1 MSLSGE
7 SEKRGTASK
16 RKYSDREEGA
26 TPSKK
31 SLPQNTSSKSVQKP
45 RAESP
50 TPSLLSMKSN
60 QSMGNPPTFSQEPL
74 PDDNKEVESLDS
86 EDALKITHNLLD
98 RRSQT
103 LLTVQQD
110 IKAKL
115 KHKYQHISEGIGH
128 HGNQSLFKDIYTE
141 LYITE
146 GGSGGLNNEHEV
158 RQIEMASKK
167 QTTQET
173 PIKCNDIFKPL
184 PGQDKPIRTVL
195 TKGIAGIGKTVS
207 VQKVILDWAEGK
219 ANQDVHL
226 LFPLPFRDLNQKKDQ
241 YSLMQLLSHYF
252 SELKEIDSIEDGE
265 TKTVFIFDGLDE
277 CRLPLDFKNKEKC
290 CDVTNPTSVDV
301 LLTNLIKGNLLPS
314 AHLWITTRPAA
325 ANQIPP
331 DCINRVTEVRGFN
344 DPQKE
349 EYFRKKIPD
358 QNLANDIIKHMK
370 TSRSLHIMCHMPV
383 FCWISATVL
392 EMILKEAWKDEV
404 PKTLTQMYSHFIL
417 IQIIVK
423 NRKYNKGTE
432 TNPKELSQSDK
443 EMILKLAKLAF
454 QQLQKGNL
462 IFYEED
468 LRECGLEVTEAS
480 EYSALCTE
488 FFKEESGLDQE
499 KVYSF
504 VHLSIQEFLAAVH
517 ALESCLDKKENVFS
531 PKAVTSYDD
540 EVKESIIKAVTSDDE
555 EESIRKAVTSDDEE
569 ESIRKAVTS
578 DDEEESIRKA
588 VTSDDEEE
596 SIRKAVTS
604 DDEEESIRK
613 AVTSDDEEE
622 SIRKAV
628 TSDDEEESIR
638 KAVTSDDEEESIR
651 KAVTSDDEEE
661 SIRKAV
667 TSDDEEE
674 SIRKAVTSDDE
685 EESIRKAV
693 TSDDEEESIRKAVTS
708 DDEEESIRKAV
719 TSDDEEESIRKAV
732 TSDDEEE
739 SIRKAVT
746 SDDEEESIRKAVTS
760 DDEEESIRKAVTSDD
775 EEESIRKAVTSDDEE
790 ESIRK
795 AVTSDDEE
803 ESIRKA
809 VTSDDEEESIRKAV
823 TSDDEDYD
831 YYHVENKK
839 ENVFSPTSD
848 EDKWGNVFSPTSD
861 KDKWGNVFSPTSD
874 KDKWGNVFSPT
885 SDKDKWGNVFSPT
898 SDKDKW
904 GNVFSPTSDD
914 EEKESIQLS
923 DLHKSAVDQALKS
936 KNGHLDLFLRFLL
949 GLSLESNQN
958 LLRGLLTQ
966 TGSTTQT
973 NEETVESTVEYLSDK
988 LEEESS
994 PERIINLFH
1003 CLNELGSNSLVEDM
1017 QTSLRSGTLSE
1028 TILKPDQCSAL
1039 AYLLLMSEEVLEE
1052 FDLKTYNTS
1061 EEGYQRLLPVVKTC
1075 KRALLD
1081 GCELTY
1087 KSCETLASALQTPNS
1102 PLRELDLSYNDLGD
1116 RGVELLCVGLTSPL
1130 CNIQTLVLGQ
1140 CGLTE
1145 GCCSDLASVLSSPN
1159 SQLKQLELR
1168 NNDLQ
1173 DSGVTLLSAGLEDP
1187 DCKLHTLGLLD
1198 WRIQTLLSAGLED
1211 PDCKLHTLGL
1221 SGCLVTEEGCA
1232 ALSSA
1237 LRSNPSHLKELDLSY
1252 NHPGDSAGGLLSAA
1266 LVDPTYKLMKLNVD
1280 HGGECWLKSGLR
1292 KYACHLTLDP
1302 NTANPNLVLSEGN
1315 RKVTWV
1321 KEEQHYEDHPDR
1333 FDYHPQVLC
1342 REGLSGCRYYW
1353 EVERDCGMAYI
1364 GVVYEGLKRKGDEDD
1379 SRIGSN
1385 RESWCLVCSY
1395 SGSTFF
1401 HAGVSRRS
1409 IPRPDSNRVGVY
1421 LDWPAGTLTFYS
1433 VSSSGTLTH
1442 LYTEHTTFTE
1452 PLYPGFKVYSS
1463 SVTLCQIDDQHIQ
1476 RDHDGECCVKPGP
1489 EDTRDHGGESWIKP
1503 GPENTRDHGG
1513 ESWIKPGPENTRDH
1527 GGESCIKPGPENTRD
1542 HGGECWIKPGPENT
1556 RDHGGECWIKSG
1568 PEKMIP
1574 QSCKTC
1580 DHVEDSTHWLQ
1591 IEPLT
1596 STVQGVTMF
1605 RHRTPKGSYECTVS
1619 GLRWL
1624 CERDVILKY
1633 HFRNWDPY
1641 SQLLKDMQYTQG
1653 GPLLDITM
1661 ELGELEEVHLPHCV
1675 CLGTNPSLRNEM
1687 KILHVEEHGVS
1698 LEEVHEVTRFH
1709 AKVLHPKF
1717 SAISVILSY
1726 IFSWN
1731 VDVHCDVV
1739 LYMAVKR
1746 STVISRLYLLL
1757 RNSSQKEAVQ
1767 EREKNQVS
1775 QGYSE
1780 FLLPSPNGSL
1790 KLNSWFALKNPHS
1803 TSIYPEKI
1811 QLLPA
1816 DTTPSCC
1823 QMIMGNTGVDI
1834 EMELIGDDERT
1845 VWKSVVSKDVYSK
1858 DYHPTGA
1865 VLGAGGPAESSLTGS
1880 PEHQLRSVRTKFV
1893 KQVSKAVL
1901 NGLLDGLLQHTVINQ
1916 EEMESVK
1923 VIAERAEK
1931 ARDIIDMVLRKGTE
1945 SCSRMINLLGEL
1957 DHCLCSQLQINSVGV
1972 PT

>member
-7 SEKRGTASK
+7 RKEGTTASK
-16 RKYSDREEGA
+16 MTQD
-26 TPSKK
+26 
-31 SLPQNTSSKSVQKP
+31 TSSKSVQKP

-50 TPSLLSMKSN
+50 TTSLLSMKSD
-60 QSMGNPPTFSQEPL
+60 QPPAFSQEPL

-103 LLTVQQD
+103 LLTVQQE

-128 HGNQSLFKDIYTE
+128 HGNQSLFKDIYTD

-167 QTTQET
+167 RTTQET

-195 TKGIAGIGKTVS
+195 TKGIAGVGKTVS

-219 ANQDVHL
+219 ANQDVHFM
-226 LFPLPFRDLNQKKDQ
+226 FPLPFRDLNLKKEQ
-241 YSLMQLLSHYF
+241 YSLMQLLSYYF
-252 SELKEIDSIEDGE
+252 SEMKEIDSIEDGE

-277 CRLPLDFKNKEKC
+277 CRLPLDFKNNEKC
-290 CDVTNPTSVDV
+290 SEVTKPTSVDV

-314 AHLWITTRPAA
+314 ALLWITSRPAA

-331 DCINRVTEVRGFN
+331 ECVDQVTEVRGFN
-344 DPQKE
+344 DPQKK
-349 EYFRKKIPD
+349 EYFRKKIKD
-358 QNLANDIIKHMK
+358 QNLANEIIKHMK

-392 EMILKEAWKDEV
+392 EMMLKEAEKDEV

-417 IQIIVK
+417 IQIIAK
-423 NRKYNKGTE
+423 NKKYNKATE
-432 TNPKELSQSDK
+432 TNAKELSQSDK

-468 LRECGLEVTEAS
+468 LRECGLDVTEAS

-488 FFKEESGLDQE
+488 IFKEESGLYQD

-531 PKAVTSYDD
+531 P
-540 EVKESIIKAVTSDDE
+540 
-555 EESIRKAVTSDDEE
+555 
-569 ESIRKAVTS
+569 
-578 DDEEESIRKA
+578 
-588 VTSDDEEE
+588 
-596 SIRKAVTS
+596 
-604 DDEEESIRK
+604 
-613 AVTSDDEEE
+613 
-622 SIRKAV
+622 
-628 TSDDEEESIR
+628 
-638 KAVTSDDEEESIR
+638 
-651 KAVTSDDEEE
+651 
-661 SIRKAV
+661 
-667 TSDDEEE
+667 
-674 SIRKAVTSDDE
+674 
-685 EESIRKAV
+685 
-693 TSDDEEESIRKAVTS
+693 
-708 DDEEESIRKAV
+708 
-719 TSDDEEESIRKAV
+719 
-732 TSDDEEE
+732 
-739 SIRKAVT
+739 
-746 SDDEEESIRKAVTS
+746 
-760 DDEEESIRKAVTSDD
+760 
-775 EEESIRKAVTSDDEE
+775 
-790 ESIRK
+790 
-795 AVTSDDEE
+795 
-803 ESIRKA
+803 
-809 VTSDDEEESIRKAV
+809 
-823 TSDDEDYD
+823 
-831 YYHVENKK
+831 
-839 ENVFSPTSD
+839 
-848 EDKWGNVFSPTSD
+848 
-861 KDKWGNVFSPTSD
+861 
-874 KDKWGNVFSPT
+874 
-885 SDKDKWGNVFSPT
+885 
-898 SDKDKW
+898 
-904 GNVFSPTSDD
+904 TSDD

-923 DLHKSAVDQALKS
+923 DLHRRAVDQALKS
-936 KNGHLDLFLRFLL
+936 ENGHLDLFLRFLL

-966 TGSTTQT
+966 TGRTTQT
-973 NEETVESTVEYLSDK
+973 NAVERTARYLSNK
-988 LEEESS
+988 IKKESS

-1003 CLNELGSNSLVEDM
+1003 CLNELGANSLVEDM

-1028 TILKPDQCSAL
+1028 TILEPDQCSAL

-1061 EEGYQRLLPVVKTC
+1061 KEGYQRLLPVVRTC

-1087 KSCETLASALQTPNS
+1087 KSCETLASVLQTPNSPLRELDLSYNDLGDRGVKLLCDGLTSPLCNIQTLVLAGCKLTYESCETLASALQTPNS
-1102 PLRELDLSYNDLGD
+1102 PLRELDLSYNDLGDRGVELLCVGQTSPLRNIERLVLDHCDLTYESCEILTSALQTPNSPLRELDLSHNNDLGD

-1168 NNDLQ
+1168 DNDLQDSGVTLLSAGLEAPDCKLHTLGLGQCGLTEGCCSDLASVLSSPNSQLKQLELKSNDLQ

-1187 DCKLHTLGLLD
+1187 DCKLHTLGLGQCGLTEGCCSD
-1198 WRIQTLLSAGLED
+1198 LNSVLSSPNSQLKHLELRDNDLQDSGVTLLSAGLED

-1280 HGGECWLKSGLR
+1280 HGGECRLKSGLR

-1302 NTANPNLVLSEGN
+1302 NTANPYLILSEGN
-1315 RKVTWV
+1315 RKVTRV
-1321 KEEQHYEDHPDR
+1321 VGKQHYEDHPDR
-1333 FDYHPQVLC
+1333 FDCLYQVLC
-1342 REGLSGCRYYW
+1342 REGLSGGRYYW
-1353 EVERDCGMAYI
+1353 EVERDGDRAGI
-1364 GVVYEGLKRKGDEDD
+1364 GVVYKGMERKGEEED
-1379 SRIGSN
+1379 SWIGAN
-1385 RESWCLVCSY
+1385 RKSWCLYCY
-1395 SGSTFF
+1395 HGYLFI
-1401 HAGVSRRS
+1401 HAGVSRS
-1409 IPRPDSNRVGVY
+1409 ISGPVSNRVGVY
-1421 LDWPAGTLTFYS
+1421 LDWSAGTLSFYS

-1442 LYTEHTTFTE
+1442 LHTEHTTFTE
-1452 PLYPGFKVYSS
+1452 PLYPGFLVSTS
-1463 SVTLCQIDDQHIQ
+1463 SVTLCKKDDQHIQ
-1476 RDHDGECCVKPGP
+1476 RDHGGEICIKSGP
-1489 EDTRDHGGESWIKP
+1489 EDTRDHGGESCIKS
-1503 GPENTRDHGG
+1503 GPED
-1513 ESWIKPGPENTRDH
+1513 TRDH
-1527 GGESCIKPGPENTRD
+1527 GGESCIK
-1542 HGGECWIKPGPENT
+1542 
-1556 RDHGGECWIKSG
+1556 SG
-1568 PEKMIP
+1568 PEERIP

-1605 RHRTPKGSYECTVS
+1605 RHKTPKGSYECTVS

-1633 HFRNWDPY
+1633 HFRNWEPY
-1641 SQLLKDMQYTQG
+1641 SQLLKDMQYTQS

-1661 ELGELEEVHLPHCV
+1661 ELGELEEVHLPHFV

-1709 AKVLHPKF
+1709 VKILHPKF
-1717 SAISVILSY
+1717 SPISVILRLL
-1726 IFSWN
+1726 SWN

-1775 QGYSE
+1775 KGFSE
-1780 FLLPSPNGSL
+1780 FVLSSPNGSL
-1790 KLNSWFALKNPHS
+1790 KLNSWFAFKNPRS
-1803 TSIYPEKI
+1803 TSINPE
-1811 QLLPA
+1811 
-1816 DTTPSCC
+1816 
-1823 QMIMGNTGVDI
+1823 V
-1834 EMELIGDDERT
+1834 
-1845 VWKSVVSKDVYSK
+1845 
-1858 DYHPTGA
+1858 
-1865 VLGAGGPAESSLTGS
+1865 
-1880 PEHQLRSVRTKFV
+1880 
-1893 KQVSKAVL
+1893 
-1901 NGLLDGLLQHTVINQ
+1901 
-1916 EEMESVK
+1916 
-1923 VIAERAEK
+1923 
-1931 ARDIIDMVLRKGTE
+1931 
-1945 SCSRMINLLGEL
+1945 
-1957 DHCLCSQLQINSVGV
+1957 
-1972 PT
+1972 

>member
-7 SEKRGTASK
+7 REEETTASK
-16 RKYSDREEGA
+16 MSLSGERETTA
-26 TPSKK
+26 TKMT
-31 SLPQNTSSKSVQKP
+31 QDTSSKSVQKP

-50 TPSLLSMKSN
+50 TTILLSMKSDR
-60 QSMGNPPTFSQEPL
+60 PPAFSQEPL
-74 PDDNKEVESLDS
+74 LDDNKEVESLDS
-86 EDALKITHNLLD
+86 EDVLKITHNLLD

-219 ANQDVHL
+219 ANQDVHFM
-226 LFPLPFRDLNQKKDQ
+226 FPLPFRDLNLKKDQ

-252 SELKEIDSIEDGE
+252 PEMKEIDSIEDVE
-265 TKTVFIFDGLDE
+265 TKTDFILDGLDE
-277 CRLPLDFKNKEKC
+277 CRLPLDFKNNEKC
-290 CDVTNPTSVDV
+290 SDVTKTTSVDV
-301 LLTNLIKGNLLPS
+301 LLTNLIEGNLLPS
-314 AHLWITTRPAA
+314 ALLWITTRPAA

-331 DCINRVTEVRGFN
+331 ECVDQVTEVRGFN

-349 EYFRKKIPD
+349 EYFRKKITD
-358 QNLANDIIKHMK
+358 QKLANEIIKHIM
-370 TSRSLHIMCHMPV
+370 TSRSLQIMCHIPV

-392 EMILKEAWKDEV
+392 ETMLKVAEKNEV
-404 PKTLTQMYSHFIL
+404 PKTLTQMCSHFTL

-423 NRKYNKGTE
+423 NRKYNKATE

-443 EMILKLAKLAF
+443 ELILKLAKLAF

-468 LRECGLEVTEAS
+468 LRECGLDVTEAS

-488 FFKEESGLDQE
+488 IFKEESGLYQE
-499 KVYSF
+499 KIYSF

-531 PKAVTSYDD
+531 P
-540 EVKESIIKAVTSDDE
+540 
-555 EESIRKAVTSDDEE
+555 
-569 ESIRKAVTS
+569 
-578 DDEEESIRKA
+578 
-588 VTSDDEEE
+588 
-596 SIRKAVTS
+596 
-604 DDEEESIRK
+604 
-613 AVTSDDEEE
+613 
-622 SIRKAV
+622 
-628 TSDDEEESIR
+628 
-638 KAVTSDDEEESIR
+638 
-651 KAVTSDDEEE
+651 
-661 SIRKAV
+661 
-667 TSDDEEE
+667 
-674 SIRKAVTSDDE
+674 
-685 EESIRKAV
+685 
-693 TSDDEEESIRKAVTS
+693 
-708 DDEEESIRKAV
+708 
-719 TSDDEEESIRKAV
+719 
-732 TSDDEEE
+732 
-739 SIRKAVT
+739 
-746 SDDEEESIRKAVTS
+746 
-760 DDEEESIRKAVTSDD
+760 
-775 EEESIRKAVTSDDEE
+775 
-790 ESIRK
+790 
-795 AVTSDDEE
+795 
-803 ESIRKA
+803 
-809 VTSDDEEESIRKAV
+809 
-823 TSDDEDYD
+823 
-831 YYHVENKK
+831 
-839 ENVFSPTSD
+839 
-848 EDKWGNVFSPTSD
+848 
-861 KDKWGNVFSPTSD
+861 
-874 KDKWGNVFSPT
+874 
-885 SDKDKWGNVFSPT
+885 
-898 SDKDKW
+898 
-904 GNVFSPTSDD
+904 TSDD
-914 EEKESIQLS
+914 EEKESIKLS
-923 DLHKSAVDQALKS
+923 DLHRRAVDQALKS
-936 KNGHLDLFLRFLL
+936 ENGHLDMFLRFLL

-966 TGSTTQT
+966 TGSTTQSHKK
-973 NEETVESTVEYLSDK
+973 TVKRTVRYLSDK
-988 LEEESS
+988 IKEESS

-1003 CLNELGSNSLVEDM
+1003 CLNELGANSLVEDM

-1028 TILKPDQCSAL
+1028 TELKPDQCSAL

-1061 EEGYQRLLPVVKTC
+1061 EKGYQRLLPVVRTC
-1075 KRALLD
+1075 KRALLA
-1081 GCELTY
+1081 GCKLTY
-1087 KSCETLASALQTPNS
+1087 ESCETLTLALQTPNS

-1168 NNDLQ
+1168 DNDLQ
-1173 DSGVTLLSAGLEDP
+1173 DSGV
-1187 DCKLHTLGLLD
+1187 
-1198 WRIQTLLSAGLED
+1198 TLLSAGLED

-1232 ALSSA
+1232 VLSSA

-1266 LVDPTYKLMKLNVD
+1266 LVDPTYKLTKLNVD
-1280 HGGECWLKSGLR
+1280 HGGECRLKSGLR

-1302 NTANPNLVLSEGN
+1302 NTANPNLILSEGN
-1315 RKVTWV
+1315 RKVTCV
-1321 KEEQHYEDHPDR
+1321 VEKQHYEDHPDR
-1333 FDYHPQVLC
+1333 FDYLYQVLC
-1342 REGLSGCRYYW
+1342 REGLSGGRYYW
-1353 EVERDCGMAYI
+1353 EVERDGSMADI
-1364 GVVYEGLKRKGDEDD
+1364 GVVYKGMKRKGWEDA
-1379 SRIGSN
+1379 SWIGGN
-1385 RESWCLVCSY
+1385 RESRCLLCSH
-1395 SGSTFF
+1395 SGYRFY
-1401 HAGVSRRS
+1401 HDGVNRI
-1409 IPRPDSNRVGVY
+1409 IPGPVSNRVGVY

-1433 VSSSGTLTH
+1433 VPSSGTLTH

-1452 PLYPGFKVYSS
+1452 PLYPGFGISFFAVT

-1476 RDHDGECCVKPGP
+1476 
-1489 EDTRDHGGESWIKP
+1489 
-1503 GPENTRDHGG
+1503 RDHGG

-1527 GGESCIKPGPENTRD
+1527 GGESCIK
-1542 HGGECWIKPGPENT
+1542 
-1556 RDHGGECWIKSG
+1556 SG
-1568 PEKMIP
+1568 LEKRIP

-1591 IEPLT
+1591 VEPLT

-1619 GLRWL
+1619 GVRWL

-1633 HFRNWDPY
+1633 HFRNWEPY

-1661 ELGELEEVHLPHCV
+1661 ELGELEEVHLPHFV

-1709 AKVLHPKF
+1709 VKILHPKF

-1731 VDVHCDVV
+1731 VDVHCELM
-1739 LYMAVKR
+1739 LYLTVKR
-1746 STVISRLYLLL
+1746 ETLISRLYLFPW
-1757 RNSSQKEAVQ
+1757 NPGQIQAVEQQEKPQGSSRILTSRPE
-1767 EREKNQVS
+1767 
-1775 QGYSE
+1775 
-1780 FLLPSPNGSL
+1780 PSFKL
-1790 KLNSWFALKNPHS
+1790 KSSFRLSIPCS
-1803 TSIYPEKI
+1803 TSINPQKI
-1811 QLLPA
+1811 HLIQR
-1816 DTTPSCC
+1816 DTTPSFFRAVVK
-1823 QMIMGNTGVDI
+1823 MTGIDI
-1834 EMELIGDDERT
+1834 EMELFSDDERT
-1845 VWKSVVSKDVYSK
+1845 VWKEKVSQDEYISDTRSTSK
-1858 DYHPTGA
+1858 
-1865 VLGAGGPAESSLTGS
+1865 
-1880 PEHQLRSVRTKFV
+1880 
-1893 KQVSKAVL
+1893 
-1901 NGLLDGLLQHTVINQ
+1901 
-1916 EEMESVK
+1916 
-1923 VIAERAEK
+1923 
-1931 ARDIIDMVLRKGTE
+1931 
-1945 SCSRMINLLGEL
+1945 
-1957 DHCLCSQLQINSVGV
+1957 
-1972 PT
+1972 

>member
-7 SEKRGTASK
+7 REEETTASK
-16 RKYSDREEGA
+16 TSLSGEREEETTA
-26 TPSKK
+26 SKMT
-31 SLPQNTSSKSVQKP
+31 QDTSSKNVQKP

-50 TPSLLSMKSN
+50 TTSLLSMKSD
-60 QSMGNPPTFSQEPL
+60 QPPVFSQEPL

-86 EDALKITHNLLD
+86 EDALNITDSLLD
-98 RRSQT
+98 RRSET

-219 ANQDVHL
+219 ANQDVHFM
-226 LFPLPFRDLNQKKDQ
+226 FPLPFRDLNLKRDQ

-277 CRLPLDFKNKEKC
+277 CRLPLDFKNNEKC
-290 CDVTNPTSVDV
+290 CDVTKPTSVDM
-301 LLTNLIKGNLLPS
+301 LLTNLIEGNLLPS
-314 AHLWITTRPAA
+314 ALLWITSRPAA

-331 DCINRVTEVRGFN
+331 ECVDQVTEVRGFN

-349 EYFRKKIPD
+349 EYFRKKITD
-358 QNLANDIIKHMK
+358 QNLANEIITHMK

-392 EMILKEAWKDEV
+392 EMILKEAEKDEV

-423 NRKYNKGTE
+423 NRKYNKATE

-462 IFYEED
+462 IYYEED
-468 LRECGLEVTEAS
+468 LRECGLDVTEAS

-488 FFKEESGLDQE
+488 IFKEESGLDQE

-531 PKAVTSYDD
+531 PKAVTGVDD
-540 EVKESIIKAVTSDDE
+540 DDE
-555 EESIRKAVTSDDEE
+555 EEYEENDEEKEGDEEEEEEDEEKNYEEEEKDDDDDDDEE
-569 ESIRKAVTS
+569 E
-578 DDEEESIRKA
+578 DEE
-588 VTSDDEEE
+588 DD
-596 SIRKAVTS
+596 
-604 DDEEESIRK
+604 D
-613 AVTSDDEEE
+613 
-622 SIRKAV
+622 
-628 TSDDEEESIR
+628 
-638 KAVTSDDEEESIR
+638 
-651 KAVTSDDEEE
+651 
-661 SIRKAV
+661 
-667 TSDDEEE
+667 
-674 SIRKAVTSDDE
+674 
-685 EESIRKAV
+685 
-693 TSDDEEESIRKAVTS
+693 
-708 DDEEESIRKAV
+708 
-719 TSDDEEESIRKAV
+719 
-732 TSDDEEE
+732 
-739 SIRKAVT
+739 
-746 SDDEEESIRKAVTS
+746 
-760 DDEEESIRKAVTSDD
+760 
-775 EEESIRKAVTSDDEE
+775 
-790 ESIRK
+790 
-795 AVTSDDEE
+795 
-803 ESIRKA
+803 
-809 VTSDDEEESIRKAV
+809 
-823 TSDDEDYD
+823 
-831 YYHVENKK
+831 
-839 ENVFSPTSD
+839 NV
-848 EDKWGNVFSPTSD
+848 
-861 KDKWGNVFSPTSD
+861 
-874 KDKWGNVFSPT
+874 
-885 SDKDKWGNVFSPT
+885 
-898 SDKDKW
+898 
-904 GNVFSPTSDD
+904 
-914 EEKESIQLS
+914 EEKESFKLS
-923 DLHKSAVDQALKS
+923 DLHRSAVDQALKS
-936 KNGHLDLFLRFLL
+936 ENGNLDLFLRFLL

-973 NEETVESTVEYLSDK
+973 NEETVEYLSDK
-988 LEEESS
+988 IDEESS

-1028 TILKPDQCSAL
+1028 TRLEPDQCSAL

-1061 EEGYQRLLPVVKTC
+1061 KEGYQRLLPVVKTC

-1081 GCELTY
+1081 HCELTY
-1087 KSCETLASALQTPNS
+1087 KSCETLVSALQTPNS
-1102 PLRELDLSYNDLGD
+1102 PLRELDLSYNDLED

-1168 NNDLQ
+1168 DNDLQ

-1187 DCKLHTLGLLD
+1187 DY
-1198 WRIQTLLSAGLED
+1198 
-1211 PDCKLHTLGL
+1211 KLHTLGL

-1266 LVDPTYKLMKLNVD
+1266 LVDPTYKRMKLNVD
-1280 HGGECWLKSGLR
+1280 HGGECRLKSGLR
-1292 KYACHLTLDP
+1292 KYACHLNLDP
-1302 NTANPNLVLSEGN
+1302 NTAHPQLVLSEGN
-1315 RKVTWV
+1315 RQVTRV
-1321 KEEQHYEDHPDR
+1321 VEKQHYEDHPDR
-1333 FDYHPQVLC
+1333 FDFHPQVLC
-1342 REGLSGCRYYW
+1342 REVLSGGRYYW

-1364 GVVYEGLKRKGDEDD
+1364 GVVYEGLKRKGGKVD
-1379 SRIGSN
+1379 SRIGAN
-1385 RESWCLVCSY
+1385 RKSWCLYCSDRGY
-1395 SGSTFF
+1395 YFD

-1409 IPRPDSNRVGVY
+1409 ISRPDSNRVGVY
-1421 LDWPAGTLTFYS
+1421 LDWPAGTLSFYS

-1476 RDHDGECCVKPGP
+1476 RDHDGE
-1489 EDTRDHGGESWIKP
+1489 SW
-1503 GPENTRDHGG
+1503 
-1513 ESWIKPGPENTRDH
+1513 
-1527 GGESCIKPGPENTRD
+1527 IKPGPENTRD
-1542 HGGECWIKPGPENT
+1542 HGGECWIKPGPEDTRDHGGESWIKPGPEDT
-1556 RDHGGECWIKSG
+1556 RDHGGECWIKPG
-1568 PEKMIP
+1568 PEKLIP

-1596 STVQGVTMF
+1596 STVQGVTTF

-1661 ELGELEEVHLPHCV
+1661 ELGELEEVHLPHFV

-1709 AKVLHPKF
+1709 AKILHPKF
-1717 SAISVILSY
+1717 SPISLILRLL
-1726 IFSWN
+1726 SWN

-1739 LYMAVKR
+1739 LYMAVIKA
-1746 STVISRLYLLL
+1746 TVISRLYLLL
-1757 RNSSQKEAVQ
+1757 SDSSQKKAVRD
-1767 EREKNQVS
+1767 REKDQIS
-1775 QGYSE
+1775 EGYKE
-1780 FLLPSPNGSL
+1780 FLLSSPNGSL
-1790 KLNSWFALKNPHS
+1790 KLNSWFAFKNPHS

-1816 DTTPSCC
+1816 DTRPSCC
-1823 QMIMGNTGVDI
+1823 QMVMGNTGVDI

-1858 DYHPTGA
+1858 DSHPTRA

-1880 PEHQLRSVRTKFV
+1880 PEHQLSSVRTKFV
-1893 KQVSKAVL
+1893 NQVSKAVL

>member
-7 SEKRGTASK
+7 REEGTTASK
-16 RKYSDREEGA
+16 MSLSGEREEGN
-26 TPSKK
+26 TGSKM
-31 SLPQNTSSKSVQKP
+31 SLSGERKEGTTASKMSLSGEREEGTTASKMSLSGEREGGTTASKMTQDTSSKSVQKP

-50 TPSLLSMKSN
+50 TTSLLSMKSD
-60 QSMGNPPTFSQEPL
+60 QPPAFSQEPL

-86 EDALKITHNLLD
+86 EDVLKITHNLQD
-98 RRSQT
+98 RRSQS

-110 IKAKL
+110 VKAKL

-173 PIKCNDIFKPL
+173 PNKSNDIFKPL

-207 VQKVILDWAEGK
+207 VQKFILDWAEGK
-219 ANQDVHL
+219 ANQDVHFM
-226 LFPLPFRDLNQKKDQ
+226 FPLPFRDLNLKKDQ

-277 CRLPLDFKNKEKC
+277 CRLPLDFKNNEKC
-290 CDVTNPTSVDV
+290 CDVTEPTSVDV

-314 AHLWITTRPAA
+314 ALLWITSRPAA

-331 DCINRVTEVRGFN
+331 ECVDQITEVRGFN

-349 EYFRKKIPD
+349 EYFRKKITD
-358 QNLANDIIKHMK
+358 QNLANEIIKHMK

-392 EMILKEAWKDEV
+392 EMILKEVEKDEV
-404 PKTLTQMYSHFIL
+404 PKTLTQMYSHFM

-423 NRKYNKGTE
+423 NRKYNKATE

-468 LRECGLEVTEAS
+468 LRECGLDVTEAS

-488 FFKEESGLDQE
+488 IFKEESGLYQD

-517 ALESCLDKKENVFS
+517 ALESCLGKKENVFS
-531 PKAVTSYDD
+531 PKAVTKRQGYYENSRFKFWSCKLKPDKLTSIDD
-540 EVKESIIKAVTSDDE
+540 NNSDD
-555 EESIRKAVTSDDEE
+555 DD
-569 ESIRKAVTS
+569 
-578 DDEEESIRKA
+578 
-588 VTSDDEEE
+588 
-596 SIRKAVTS
+596 
-604 DDEEESIRK
+604 
-613 AVTSDDEEE
+613 
-622 SIRKAV
+622 
-628 TSDDEEESIR
+628 
-638 KAVTSDDEEESIR
+638 
-651 KAVTSDDEEE
+651 
-661 SIRKAV
+661 
-667 TSDDEEE
+667 
-674 SIRKAVTSDDE
+674 
-685 EESIRKAV
+685 
-693 TSDDEEESIRKAVTS
+693 
-708 DDEEESIRKAV
+708 
-719 TSDDEEESIRKAV
+719 
-732 TSDDEEE
+732 
-739 SIRKAVT
+739 
-746 SDDEEESIRKAVTS
+746 
-760 DDEEESIRKAVTSDD
+760 
-775 EEESIRKAVTSDDEE
+775 
-790 ESIRK
+790 
-795 AVTSDDEE
+795 
-803 ESIRKA
+803 
-809 VTSDDEEESIRKAV
+809 
-823 TSDDEDYD
+823 
-831 YYHVENKK
+831 
-839 ENVFSPTSD
+839 SD
-848 EDKWGNVFSPTSD
+848 EDK
-861 KDKWGNVFSPTSD
+861 KDDN
-874 KDKWGNVFSPT
+874 
-885 SDKDKWGNVFSPT
+885 
-898 SDKDKW
+898 
-904 GNVFSPTSDD
+904 D
-914 EEKESIQLS
+914 EEESIQLS
-923 DLHKSAVDQALKS
+923 DLHRRAVDQALKS
-936 KNGHLDLFLRFLL
+936 EIGHLDLFLCFLL

-966 TGSTTQT
+966 TGCTTQT
-973 NEETVESTVEYLSDK
+973 NEETVERTVRYLTDNINQ
-988 LEEESS
+988 ESS

-1003 CLNELGSNSLVEDM
+1003 CLNELDANSLVEDM

-1028 TILKPDQCSAL
+1028 TELKPDQCSAL

-1075 KRALLD
+1075 KRALLA
-1081 GCELTY
+1081 GCKLTY

-1145 GCCSDLASVLSSPN
+1145 GTCSDLASVLSSPS

-1168 NNDLQ
+1168 DNDLQ
-1173 DSGVTLLSAGLEDP
+1173 DSGVTLLSAGL
-1187 DCKLHTLGLLD
+1187 K
-1198 WRIQTLLSAGLED
+1198 D

-1237 LRSNPSHLKELDLSY
+1237 LRSNPSLLKELDLSY

-1280 HGGECWLKSGLR
+1280 HGGECRLKSGLR

-1302 NTANPNLVLSEGN
+1302 NTANPNLRLSEGN
-1315 RKVTWV
+1315 RKVTRV
-1321 KEEQHYEDHPDR
+1321 LKEQHYEDHPDR
-1333 FDYHPQVLC
+1333 FDCHCQVVC
-1342 REGLSGCRYYW
+1342 SEVISGGRYYW
-1353 EVERDCGMAYI
+1353 EVERDGDMADI
-1364 GVVYEGLKRKGDEDD
+1364 GVVYKGMKRKGREDD
-1379 SRIGSN
+1379 SWIGLN
-1385 RESWCLVCSY
+1385 RKSWCLYCYDSAY
-1395 SGSTFF
+1395 EFI
-1401 HAGVSRRS
+1401 HAGVSRS
-1409 IPRPDSNRVGVY
+1409 ISGRYSNRVGVY
-1421 LDWPAGTLTFYS
+1421 LDWPAGTLSFYS

-1442 LYTEHTTFTE
+1442 LHTEHTTFTE
-1452 PLYPGFKVYSS
+1452 PLYPGFGVYSSS

-1476 RDHDGECCVKPGP
+1476 SLSFCFTN
-1489 EDTRDHGGESWIKP
+1489 TRDHGGESWTKP

-1513 ESWIKPGPENTRDH
+1513 ESWTKPGPENTRDH
-1527 GGESCIKPGPENTRD
+1527 CGESWTKPGPENTRD
-1542 HGGECWIKPGPENT
+1542 HVGEIWIKPGPEDTKDHGGECWTKPGPEDTRDHGGECCIKPGPEDTRDHGGECCIKPGPENT

-1568 PEKMIP
+1568 PEKWIP

-1596 STVQGVTMF
+1596 STAQGVTMF
-1605 RHRTPKGSYECTVS
+1605 RHKTPKGSYECTVS

-1633 HFRNWDPY
+1633 HFRNWEPY

-1661 ELGELEEVHLPHCV
+1661 ELGELEEVHLPHFV

-1709 AKVLHPKF
+1709 VKILHPKF
-1717 SAISVILSY
+1717 SPISVILRLL
-1726 IFSWN
+1726 SWN

-1775 QGYSE
+1775 KGFSE
-1780 FLLPSPNGSL
+1780 FVLSSPNGSL
-1790 KLNSWFALKNPHS
+1790 KLNSWFAFKNPLS
-1803 TSIYPEKI
+1803 TSINPEKI

-1845 VWKSVVSKDVYSK
+1845 VWKSVLSKDVYSN
-1858 DYHPTGA
+1858 DSHPTSLILLGIPAEEFLKKHRAELIQGVKNPMPIADDLSSKYMIGDEEYSRIKAETTEQERMRELLNA
-1865 VLGAGGPAESSLTGS
+1865 VLPKGQEVTGACLKALSEHEHHLVKYLSESST
-1880 PEHQLRSVRTKFV
+1880 
-1893 KQVSKAVL
+1893 
-1901 NGLLDGLLQHTVINQ
+1901 
-1916 EEMESVK
+1916 
-1923 VIAERAEK
+1923 
-1931 ARDIIDMVLRKGTE
+1931 
-1945 SCSRMINLLGEL
+1945 
-1957 DHCLCSQLQINSVGV
+1957 
-1972 PT
+1972 

>member
-7 SEKRGTASK
+7 REEGTTASK
-16 RKYSDREEGA
+16 MSLSGEREEETTA
-26 TPSKK
+26 SKMT
-31 SLPQNTSSKSVQKP
+31 QDTSSKSVQKP

-50 TPSLLSMKSN
+50 TTSLLSMKSD
-60 QSMGNPPTFSQEPL
+60 QPPAFSQEPL

-128 HGNQSLFKDIYTE
+128 HGNQSLLKDIYTE

-219 ANQDVHL
+219 ANQDVHFM
-226 LFPLPFRDLNQKKDQ
+226 FPLPFRDLNLKKDQ

-277 CRLPLDFKNKEKC
+277 CRLPLDFKNNEKC
-290 CDVTNPTSVDV
+290 CDVTKPTSVDV
-301 LLTNLIKGNLLPS
+301 LLTNLIEGNLLPS
-314 AHLWITTRPAA
+314 ALLWITTRPAA

-331 DCINRVTEVRGFN
+331 ECVDQVTEVRGFN
-344 DPQKE
+344 DPQKD
-349 EYFRKKIPD
+349 EYFRKKITD
-358 QNLANDIIKHMK
+358 QNLANEIIKHMK

-392 EMILKEAWKDEV
+392 EMILKEAEKDEV

-417 IQIIVK
+417 IQLIVK
-423 NRKYNKGTE
+423 NRKYNKATE

-468 LRECGLEVTEAS
+468 LRECGLDVTEAS
-480 EYSALCTE
+480 VYSALCTE
-488 FFKEESGLDQE
+488 IFKEESGLYQE

-531 PKAVTSYDD
+531 PKAVTSDD
-540 EVKESIIKAVTSDDE
+540 EQDEEEENKDDDE
-555 EESIRKAVTSDDEE
+555 EEEEEIDDKQDEEEENNDEDEDDDDDNDEE
-569 ESIRKAVTS
+569 ES
-578 DDEEESIRKA
+578 
-588 VTSDDEEE
+588 
-596 SIRKAVTS
+596 
-604 DDEEESIRK
+604 
-613 AVTSDDEEE
+613 
-622 SIRKAV
+622 
-628 TSDDEEESIR
+628 
-638 KAVTSDDEEESIR
+638 
-651 KAVTSDDEEE
+651 
-661 SIRKAV
+661 
-667 TSDDEEE
+667 
-674 SIRKAVTSDDE
+674 
-685 EESIRKAV
+685 
-693 TSDDEEESIRKAVTS
+693 
-708 DDEEESIRKAV
+708 
-719 TSDDEEESIRKAV
+719 
-732 TSDDEEE
+732 
-739 SIRKAVT
+739 
-746 SDDEEESIRKAVTS
+746 
-760 DDEEESIRKAVTSDD
+760 
-775 EEESIRKAVTSDDEE
+775 
-790 ESIRK
+790 
-795 AVTSDDEE
+795 
-803 ESIRKA
+803 
-809 VTSDDEEESIRKAV
+809 
-823 TSDDEDYD
+823 
-831 YYHVENKK
+831 
-839 ENVFSPTSD
+839 F
-848 EDKWGNVFSPTSD
+848 
-861 KDKWGNVFSPTSD
+861 
-874 KDKWGNVFSPT
+874 
-885 SDKDKWGNVFSPT
+885 
-898 SDKDKW
+898 
-904 GNVFSPTSDD
+904 
-914 EEKESIQLS
+914 QLS
-923 DLHKSAVDQALKS
+923 DLHRRAVDQALKS
-936 KNGHLDLFLRFLL
+936 ENGHLDLFLRFLL
-949 GLSLESNQN
+949 GQSLESNQN

-973 NEETVESTVEYLSDK
+973 NEETVERTVRYLSYK
-988 LEEESS
+988 INEESS

-1003 CLNELGSNSLVEDM
+1003 CLNELGANSLVEDM
-1017 QTSLRSGTLSE
+1017 QTSLRSGTLSKTRLE
-1028 TILKPDQCSAL
+1028 PDQCSAL

-1081 GCELTY
+1081 GCELEDESCETLASALQTPNSPLRELDLSYNDLRDRGVELLCVGLTSPLCNIQTLVLDHCNLTY
-1087 KSCETLASALQTPNS
+1087 KSCETLASALQTPNG

-1168 NNDLQ
+1168 DNDLQ
-1173 DSGVTLLSAGLEDP
+1173 DSGV
-1187 DCKLHTLGLLD
+1187 
-1198 WRIQTLLSAGLED
+1198 TLLSAGLED

-1237 LRSNPSHLKELDLSY
+1237 LRSYPSHLKELDLSY
-1252 NHPGDSAGGLLSAA
+1252 NQPGDSAGGLLSAA

-1280 HGGECWLKSGLR
+1280 HGGECRLKSGLR

-1302 NTANPNLVLSEGN
+1302 NTVNPNLILSEGN
-1315 RKVTWV
+1315 RKVTCV
-1321 KEEQHYEDHPDR
+1321 EEMQHYEDHPDR

-1342 REGLSGCRYYW
+1342 REGLTGCRYYW
-1353 EVERDCGMAYI
+1353 EVERDGDMDGDMAYI
-1364 GVVYEGLKRKGDEDD
+1364 GVVYKGMNRKGGVLH
-1379 SRIGSN
+1379 SGIGTN
-1385 RESWCLVCSY
+1385 RKSWCLICFDGFY
-1395 SGSTFF
+1395 SFN

-1409 IPRPDSNRVGVY
+1409 ISGPDSNRVGVY
-1421 LDWPAGTLTFYS
+1421 LDWPAGTLSFYS
-1433 VSSSGTLTH
+1433 VSSGTLTH

-1452 PLYPGFKVYSS
+1452 PLYPGFGVCSSSS

-1476 RDHDGECCVKPGP
+1476 RDHGGESWIKPGP
-1489 EDTRDHGGESWIKP
+1489 EDTRDHGGES
-1503 GPENTRDHGG
+1503 
-1513 ESWIKPGPENTRDH
+1513 
-1527 GGESCIKPGPENTRD
+1527 CIKPGTD
-1542 HGGECWIKPGPENT
+1542 KW
-1556 RDHGGECWIKSG
+1556 
-1568 PEKMIP
+1568 IP

-1580 DHVEDSTHWLQ
+1580 VHVEDSTHWLQ
-1591 IEPLT
+1591 IEPFT

-1633 HFRNWDPY
+1633 HFRNCEPY
-1641 SQLLKDMQYTQG
+1641 SHLLKDMQYTQG

-1661 ELGELEEVHLPHCV
+1661 ELGELEEVHLPHFV

-1687 KILHVEEHGVS
+1687 KILHVEKHGVS

-1709 AKVLHPKF
+1709 AKILHPKF
-1717 SAISVILSY
+1717 SLISVILRLL
-1726 IFSWN
+1726 SWN

-1757 RNSSQKEAVQ
+1757 RNSSQKEAIQ

-1780 FLLPSPNGSL
+1780 LVLSSPNGPL
-1790 KLNSWFALKNPHS
+1790 KLNSWFALKNSHS
-1803 TSIYPEKI
+1803 TSINPEKI

-1823 QMIMGNTGVDI
+1823 KMIIRNTGVDI

-1845 VWKSVVSKDVYSK
+1845 VWRDMVPIDEYITETHSTS
-1858 DYHPTGA
+1858 A
-1865 VLGAGGPAESSLTGS
+1865 VLGAGRPAESSLTGS
-1880 PEHQLRSVRTKFV
+1880 TKLQLRSLRTEFV
-1893 KQVSKAVL
+1893 KRVSRPVL
-1901 NGLLDGLLQHTVINQ
+1901 NELLDGLLQHTVINQ

-1945 SCSRMINLLGEL
+1945 SSSRMINLLGEL
-1957 DHCLCSQLQINSVGV
+1957 DPCLWSQLQINSVGV

>member
-1 MSLSGE
+1 MSLSEEREEETTASKTSLSGE
-7 SEKRGTASK
+7 REEGTTASK
-16 RKYSDREEGA
+16 TSLSGEREEETTA
-26 TPSKK
+26 SKT
-31 SLPQNTSSKSVQKP
+31 SLSGEREEETTASKMTQDTSSKSVQKP

-50 TPSLLSMKSN
+50 TTSLLSMKSD
-60 QSMGNPPTFSQEPL
+60 QPPAFSQEPL

-86 EDALKITHNLLD
+86 EDPLKITHNLLD

-128 HGNQSLFKDIYTE
+128 HGNQILLKDIYTE

-184 PGQDKPIRTVL
+184 PEQDKPIRTVL

-219 ANQDVHL
+219 ANQDVHFM
-226 LFPLPFRDLNQKKDQ
+226 FPLPFRDLNLKKDQ

-252 SELKEIDSIEDGE
+252 SELNEIDSIEDGE

-277 CRLPLDFKNKEKC
+277 CRLPLDFKNNEKC
-290 CDVTNPTSVDV
+290 CDVTQPTSVDV
-301 LLTNLIKGNLLPS
+301 LLTNLIEGNLLPS
-314 AHLWITTRPAA
+314 ALVWITSRPAA

-331 DCINRVTEVRGFN
+331 ECVDQVTEVRGFN

-349 EYFRKKIPD
+349 EYFRKKITD
-358 QNLANDIIKHMK
+358 QNLANEIIKHMK

-392 EMILKEAWKDEV
+392 EMILKEAEKDEV

-417 IQIIVK
+417 IQTIVK
-423 NRKYNKGTE
+423 NKKYNKATE

-462 IFYEED
+462 IFYEDD
-468 LRECGLEVTEAS
+468 LRECGLDVTEAS

-488 FFKEESGLDQE
+488 IFKEESGLDQE

-531 PKAVTSYDD
+531 PKAVTSDD
-540 EVKESIIKAVTSDDE
+540 DDYNDE
-555 EESIRKAVTSDDEE
+555 E
-569 ESIRKAVTS
+569 
-578 DDEEESIRKA
+578 
-588 VTSDDEEE
+588 
-596 SIRKAVTS
+596 
-604 DDEEESIRK
+604 
-613 AVTSDDEEE
+613 
-622 SIRKAV
+622 
-628 TSDDEEESIR
+628 
-638 KAVTSDDEEESIR
+638 
-651 KAVTSDDEEE
+651 
-661 SIRKAV
+661 
-667 TSDDEEE
+667 
-674 SIRKAVTSDDE
+674 
-685 EESIRKAV
+685 
-693 TSDDEEESIRKAVTS
+693 
-708 DDEEESIRKAV
+708 
-719 TSDDEEESIRKAV
+719 
-732 TSDDEEE
+732 
-739 SIRKAVT
+739 
-746 SDDEEESIRKAVTS
+746 
-760 DDEEESIRKAVTSDD
+760 
-775 EEESIRKAVTSDDEE
+775 
-790 ESIRK
+790 
-795 AVTSDDEE
+795 
-803 ESIRKA
+803 
-809 VTSDDEEESIRKAV
+809 
-823 TSDDEDYD
+823 
-831 YYHVENKK
+831 
-839 ENVFSPTSD
+839 
-848 EDKWGNVFSPTSD
+848 
-861 KDKWGNVFSPTSD
+861 
-874 KDKWGNVFSPT
+874 
-885 SDKDKWGNVFSPT
+885 
-898 SDKDKW
+898 
-904 GNVFSPTSDD
+904 
-914 EEKESIQLS
+914 ESIQLS
-923 DLHKSAVDQALKS
+923 DLHESAVEQALTS
-936 KNGHLDLFLRFLL
+936 QNGHLDLFLRFLL

-966 TGSTTQT
+966 TGSTTQS
-973 NEETVESTVEYLSDK
+973 NEETVERTVRYLSDK
-988 LEEESS
+988 IEEESS

-1003 CLNELGSNSLVEDM
+1003 CLNELGANSLVEDM

-1028 TILKPDQCSAL
+1028 TELKPDQCSAL

-1052 FDLKTYNTS
+1052 FDLKTYNTTK
-1061 EEGYQRLLPVVKTC
+1061 EGYQRLLPVVKTC

-1081 GCELTY
+1081 RCELTY

-1102 PLRELDLSYNDLGD
+1102 PLRELDLSYNDLED
-1116 RGVELLCVGLTSPL
+1116 RGVELLCVGLTSPLCNIQTLVLDGCELTYKSCETLASALQTPTPPLRELDLSNNDLEDRGVKLLSVGLTSPL

-1168 NNDLQ
+1168 DNDLQ
-1173 DSGVTLLSAGLEDP
+1173 DSGV
-1187 DCKLHTLGLLD
+1187 
-1198 WRIQTLLSAGLED
+1198 TLLSAGLED

-1252 NHPGDSAGGLLSAA
+1252 NHPGDPAGGLLSAA

-1280 HGGECWLKSGLR
+1280 HGGECRLKSGLR

-1302 NTANPNLVLSEGN
+1302 NTAHPFLILSEGN
-1315 RKVTWV
+1315 RKVILV
-1321 KEEQHYEDHPDR
+1321 EEKQHYEDHPDR
-1333 FDYHPQVLC
+1333 FDCSPQVLC
-1342 REGLSGCRYYW
+1342 REGLSGSRYYW
-1353 EVERDCGMAYI
+1353 EVKMYSDSDANADI
-1364 GVVYEGLKRKGDEDD
+1364 GVVYKGMKRKGGGVD
-1379 SRIGSN
+1379 SRIGHN
-1385 RESWCLVCSY
+1385 RKSWCLYCYDCRCTGSSY
-1395 SGSTFF
+1395 TFS
-1401 HAGVSRRS
+1401 HAGVRRS
-1409 IPRPDSNRVGVY
+1409 ISYPVLRKIFSIHDSERVGVY
-1421 LDWPAGTLTFYS
+1421 LDWPAGTLAFYS

-1442 LYTEHTTFTE
+1442 RYTEHTTFTE
-1452 PLYPGFKVYSS
+1452 PLYPGFGVYSS
-1463 SVTLCQIDDQHIQ
+1463 TSVTLCQIDDQHIQ
-1476 RDHDGECCVKPGP
+1476 RH
-1489 EDTRDHGGESWIKP
+1489 
-1503 GPENTRDHGG
+1503 
-1513 ESWIKPGPENTRDH
+1513 
-1527 GGESCIKPGPENTRD
+1527 
-1542 HGGECWIKPGPENT
+1542 HGGECWIKPGPEDT
-1556 RDHGGECWIKSG
+1556 RDHG
-1568 PEKMIP
+1568 EKWIP

-1580 DHVEDSTHWLQ
+1580 DHVEDSTHWIQ

-1633 HFRNWDPY
+1633 HFRNWEPY
-1641 SQLLKDMQYTQG
+1641 SHLLKDMQYTQG

-1661 ELGELEEVHLPHCV
+1661 ELGELEEVHLPHFV

-1709 AKVLHPKF
+1709 AKILHPKF
-1717 SAISVILSY
+1717 SAISVILRLL
-1726 IFSWN
+1726 SWN

-1775 QGYSE
+1775 KGFSE
-1780 FLLPSPNGSL
+1780 FVLSSPNGPL
-1790 KLNSWFALKNPHS
+1790 KLNSLFAFKNPHS
-1803 TSIYPEKI
+1803 TSINPEKI

-1834 EMELIGDDERT
+1834 EMELIGEDERT
-1845 VWKSVVSKDVYSK
+1845 VWKSVVSKDLYSK
-1858 DYHPTGA
+1858 DSHPTTLILIGI
-1865 VLGAGGPAESSLTGS
+1865 PAEEFLQNHRAILIQGVKNPMPIADDLRSKSMIGDEEYSRIKAETTEQDRMREL
-1880 PEHQLRSVRTKFV
+1880 LRSVLPKGPEVTGACLKALIEHEHHLV
-1893 KQVSKAVL
+1893 KYLS
-1901 NGLLDGLLQHTVINQ
+1901 
-1916 EEMESVK
+1916 ESS
-1923 VIAERAEK
+1923 
-1931 ARDIIDMVLRKGTE
+1931 T
-1945 SCSRMINLLGEL
+1945 
-1957 DHCLCSQLQINSVGV
+1957 
-1972 PT
+1972 

>member
-1 MSLSGE
+1 M
-7 SEKRGTASK
+7 TQ
-16 RKYSDREEGA
+16 D
-26 TPSKK
+26 
-31 SLPQNTSSKSVQKP
+31 TSSKSVQKP

-50 TPSLLSMKSN
+50 TTSLLSMTSD
-60 QSMGNPPTFSQEPL
+60 QPPAFSQEPL

-86 EDALKITHNLLD
+86 EDVLKITHNLLD

-128 HGNQSLFKDIYTE
+128 HGNQSLLKDIYTE

-167 QTTQET
+167 QTTRET

-207 VQKVILDWAEGK
+207 VQKVLLDWAEGK
-219 ANQDVHL
+219 ANQDVNFM
-226 LFPLPFRDLNQKKDQ
+226 FPLPFRDLNLKKDQ

-252 SELKEIDSIEDGE
+252 PELKEIDSIEDGE

-277 CRLPLDFKNKEKC
+277 CRLPLDFKNNEKC
-290 CDVTNPTSVDV
+290 CDVTKPTSVDV

-314 AHLWITTRPAA
+314 ALVWITSRPAA

-331 DCINRVTEVRGFN
+331 ECVDQVTEVQGFN

-358 QNLANDIIKHMK
+358 QILANDIIKHMK

-392 EMILKEAWKDEV
+392 EMILKEAEKDEV
-404 PKTLTQMYSHFIL
+404 PKTLTQMYSHFML

-423 NRKYNKGTE
+423 NRKYNKATE

-468 LRECGLEVTEAS
+468 LRDCGLDVTEAS
-480 EYSALCTE
+480 VYSALCTE
-488 FFKEESGLDQE
+488 IFKEESGLYQE

-504 VHLSIQEFLAAVH
+504 VHLSIQEFLAALH

-531 PKAVTSYDD
+531 PKASGY
-540 EVKESIIKAVTSDDE
+540 E
-555 EESIRKAVTSDDEE
+555 EEEM
-569 ESIRKAVTS
+569 
-578 DDEEESIRKA
+578 
-588 VTSDDEEE
+588 
-596 SIRKAVTS
+596 
-604 DDEEESIRK
+604 
-613 AVTSDDEEE
+613 
-622 SIRKAV
+622 
-628 TSDDEEESIR
+628 
-638 KAVTSDDEEESIR
+638 
-651 KAVTSDDEEE
+651 
-661 SIRKAV
+661 
-667 TSDDEEE
+667 
-674 SIRKAVTSDDE
+674 
-685 EESIRKAV
+685 
-693 TSDDEEESIRKAVTS
+693 
-708 DDEEESIRKAV
+708 
-719 TSDDEEESIRKAV
+719 
-732 TSDDEEE
+732 
-739 SIRKAVT
+739 
-746 SDDEEESIRKAVTS
+746 
-760 DDEEESIRKAVTSDD
+760 
-775 EEESIRKAVTSDDEE
+775 
-790 ESIRK
+790 
-795 AVTSDDEE
+795 
-803 ESIRKA
+803 
-809 VTSDDEEESIRKAV
+809 
-823 TSDDEDYD
+823 
-831 YYHVENKK
+831 
-839 ENVFSPTSD
+839 
-848 EDKWGNVFSPTSD
+848 
-861 KDKWGNVFSPTSD
+861 
-874 KDKWGNVFSPT
+874 
-885 SDKDKWGNVFSPT
+885 
-898 SDKDKW
+898 
-904 GNVFSPTSDD
+904 
-914 EEKESIQLS
+914 SIQLS
-923 DLHKSAVDQALKS
+923 ELHRRAVDQALKS
-936 KNGHLDLFLRFLL
+936 ENGHLDLFLRFLL

-966 TGSTTQT
+966 TGSTTQS
-973 NEETVESTVEYLSDK
+973 NKKTVKRTVRYLSDRI
-988 LEEESS
+988 EEESS

-1003 CLNELGSNSLVEDM
+1003 CLNELGANSLVEDM
-1017 QTSLRSGTLSE
+1017 QTSLQSGTLSE
-1028 TILKPDQCSAL
+1028 TRLEPDQCSAL

-1081 GCELTY
+1081 HCKLTY
-1087 KSCETLASALQTPNS
+1087 KSYETLASALQTPNS
-1102 PLRELDLSYNDLGD
+1102 PLRELDLSNNDLRD

-1145 GCCSDLASVLSSPN
+1145 GCCSHLASVLSSPN

-1168 NNDLQ
+1168 DNDLQ
-1173 DSGVTLLSAGLEDP
+1173 DSGV
-1187 DCKLHTLGLLD
+1187 
-1198 WRIQTLLSAGLED
+1198 TLLSAGLED

-1280 HGGECWLKSGLR
+1280 HGGECWLKSGMR

-1302 NTANPNLVLSEGN
+1302 NTANPNLILSEGN
-1315 RKVTWV
+1315 RKVALV
-1321 KEEQHYEDHPDR
+1321 EEKQQYEDHPDR
-1333 FDYHPQVLC
+1333 FDCSPQVLC
-1342 REGLSGCRYYW
+1342 REGLSGSRYYW
-1353 EVERDCGMAYI
+1353 EVEKDGDMAGI
-1364 GVVYEGLKRKGDEDD
+1364 GVVYKGMNRKGREDD
-1379 SRIGSN
+1379 SGIGAN
-1385 RESWCLVCSY
+1385 RKSWCLICFDGLY
-1395 SGSTFF
+1395 SFY
-1401 HAGVSRRS
+1401 HAGVRSRS
-1409 IPRPDSNRVGVY
+1409 ISGPVSKRVGVY
-1421 LDWPAGTLTFYS
+1421 LDWPAGTLSFYS

-1442 LYTEHTTFTE
+1442 LYTEHTRFTE
-1452 PLYPGFKVYSS
+1452 PLYPLFGVSSSSS

-1476 RDHDGECCVKPGP
+1476 RDH
-1489 EDTRDHGGESWIKP
+1489 GGESWIKP
-1503 GPENTRDHGG
+1503 GPEK
-1513 ESWIKPGPENTRDH
+1513 W
-1527 GGESCIKPGPENTRD
+1527 
-1542 HGGECWIKPGPENT
+1542 
-1556 RDHGGECWIKSG
+1556 
-1568 PEKMIP
+1568 IP

-1580 DHVEDSTHWLQ
+1580 VHVEDSTHWLQ

-1596 STVQGVTMF
+1596 STVQGVTVF

-1633 HFRNWDPY
+1633 HFRNWEPY
-1641 SQLLKDMQYTQG
+1641 SQRLKDMQYTQG

-1709 AKVLHPKF
+1709 AKILHPKF
-1717 SAISVILSY
+1717 SVISLILRLL
-1726 IFSWN
+1726 SWN
-1731 VDVHCDVV
+1731 VDVHCE
-1739 LYMAVKR
+1739 LM
-1746 STVISRLYLLL
+1746 LYLTVM
-1757 RNSSQKEAVQ
+1757 KEINKLIPHLYLFPSNPGQILSVEQQ
-1767 EREKNQVS
+1767 ESKF
-1775 QGYSE
+1775 QGSKR
-1780 FLLPSPNGSL
+1780 FPNTRPEQSF
-1790 KLNSWFALKNPHS
+1790 KLNSSFRLNIPCS
-1803 TSIYPEKI
+1803 TSITPPRI
-1811 QLLPA
+1811 HLINR
-1816 DTTPSCC
+1816 DTTPSFFKVV
-1823 QMIMGNTGVDI
+1823 MEITGI

-1845 VWKSVVSKDVYSK
+1845 VWKETLQKYEYISDTHSTS
-1858 DYHPTGA
+1858 A

-1880 PEHQLRSVRTKFV
+1880 AEQQLLSVRTEFV
-1893 KQVSKAVL
+1893 KRVSRPVL
-1901 NGLLDGLLQHTVINQ
+1901 NELLDGLLQHTVINQ

-1931 ARDIIDMVLRKGTE
+1931 ARDIIDMVLRKGNE

-1957 DHCLCSQLQINSVGV
+1957 DPCLCSLLQINSVGV

>member
-1 MSLSGE
+1 MN
-7 SEKRGTASK
+7 KW
-16 RKYSDREEGA
+16 
-26 TPSKK
+26 
-31 SLPQNTSSKSVQKP
+31 TSSVEEKMFLSDQKP
-45 RAESP
+45 RAELP
-50 TPSLLSMKSN
+50 TPSLQSMKSN

-219 ANQDVHL
+219 ANQDVHFM
-226 LFPLPFRDLNQKKDQ
+226 FPLPFRDLNLKKDQ

-252 SELKEIDSIEDGE
+252 PELKEIDSIEDGE

-277 CRLPLDFKNKEKC
+277 SRLPLDFKNKEKC

-301 LLTNLIKGNLLPS
+301 LLTNLIEGNLLPS
-314 AHLWITTRPAA
+314 ALLWITTRPAA

-349 EYFRKKIPD
+349 EYFRKKIID

-423 NRKYNKGTE
+423 NRKYNKATE

-468 LRECGLEVTEAS
+468 LRECGLDVTEAS

-488 FFKEESGLDQE
+488 IFKEESGLYQD

-531 PKAVTSYDD
+531 P
-540 EVKESIIKAVTSDDE
+540 TSDDE
-555 EESIRKAVTSDDEE
+555 EDEEEKDDEE
-569 ESIRKAVTS
+569 E
-578 DDEEESIRKA
+578 
-588 VTSDDEEE
+588 
-596 SIRKAVTS
+596 
-604 DDEEESIRK
+604 
-613 AVTSDDEEE
+613 
-622 SIRKAV
+622 
-628 TSDDEEESIR
+628 
-638 KAVTSDDEEESIR
+638 
-651 KAVTSDDEEE
+651 
-661 SIRKAV
+661 
-667 TSDDEEE
+667 
-674 SIRKAVTSDDE
+674 
-685 EESIRKAV
+685 
-693 TSDDEEESIRKAVTS
+693 
-708 DDEEESIRKAV
+708 
-719 TSDDEEESIRKAV
+719 
-732 TSDDEEE
+732 
-739 SIRKAVT
+739 
-746 SDDEEESIRKAVTS
+746 
-760 DDEEESIRKAVTSDD
+760 
-775 EEESIRKAVTSDDEE
+775 
-790 ESIRK
+790 
-795 AVTSDDEE
+795 
-803 ESIRKA
+803 
-809 VTSDDEEESIRKAV
+809 
-823 TSDDEDYD
+823 
-831 YYHVENKK
+831 
-839 ENVFSPTSD
+839 
-848 EDKWGNVFSPTSD
+848 
-861 KDKWGNVFSPTSD
+861 
-874 KDKWGNVFSPT
+874 
-885 SDKDKWGNVFSPT
+885 
-898 SDKDKW
+898 
-904 GNVFSPTSDD
+904 
-914 EEKESIQLS
+914 ESIQLS
-923 DLHKSAVDQALKS
+923 DLHRSAVDQALKS
-936 KNGHLDLFLRFLL
+936 ENGHLDLFLRFLL

-966 TGSTTQT
+966 TGSITQT
-973 NEETVESTVEYLSDK
+973 NEETVERTVRYLSDK
-988 LEEESS
+988 IVEESS

-1102 PLRELDLSYNDLGD
+1102 PLRELDLSYNDLRDRGVELLCVGLTSPLCNIQTLELHGCKVTYKSCETLASALQTPNFPLRDLDLSYNDLGD

-1187 DCKLHTLGLLD
+1187 DCKLHTLGL
-1198 WRIQTLLSAGLED
+1198 
-1211 PDCKLHTLGL
+1211 

-1266 LVDPTYKLMKLNVD
+1266 LVDPTYKLLKLNVD
-1280 HGGECWLKSGLR
+1280 HGGECRLKSGLR

-1302 NTANPNLVLSEGN
+1302 DTANPNLILSEGN
-1315 RKVTWV
+1315 RKVTRV
-1321 KEEQHYEDHPDR
+1321 EEEQHYEDHPDR
-1333 FDYHPQVLC
+1333 FDAYPQVLC

-1353 EVERDCGMAYI
+1353 EVERGGDMADI
-1364 GVVYEGLKRKGDEDD
+1364 GLVYEGLKRKGDEDD

-1476 RDHDGECCVKPGP
+1476 RDHGGECWIKPGPEDTRDHGGECWIKPGPEDTRDHGGECWIKPGPEDTRDHDGECWIKSGPEDTRDHGGECCVKPGP
-1489 EDTRDHGGESWIKP
+1489 EDTRDHGGECWIKP
-1503 GPENTRDHGG
+1503 GPED
-1513 ESWIKPGPENTRDH
+1513 
-1527 GGESCIKPGPENTRD
+1527 TRD
-1542 HGGECWIKPGPENT
+1542 HGGECWIKPGPEDT
-1556 RDHGGECWIKSG
+1556 RDHGGECCVKPG
-1568 PEKMIP
+1568 PEKLIP

-1661 ELGELEEVHLPHCV
+1661 ELGELEEVHLPHFV
-1675 CLGTNPSLRNEM
+1675 CLGNNPSLRNEM

-1698 LEEVHEVTRFH
+1698 LEEVHEVNRFH
-1709 AKVLHPKF
+1709 AKILHPKF
-1717 SAISVILSY
+1717 SAISLILRLL
-1726 IFSWN
+1726 SWN
-1731 VDVHCDVV
+1731 VDVHCELM
-1739 LYMAVKR
+1739 LYL
-1746 STVISRLYLLL
+1746 TVMKETLISRLYLFPWNPGQIQAVEQQESKFQGSKRFPITRPEQSFKLY
-1757 RNSSQKEAVQ
+1757 SSI
-1767 EREKNQVS
+1767 R
-1775 QGYSE
+1775 
-1780 FLLPSPNGSL
+1780 
-1790 KLNSWFALKNPHS
+1790 LNIPCS
-1803 TSIYPEKI
+1803 TSINPQKI
-1811 QLLPA
+1811 HFIQR
-1816 DTTPSCC
+1816 DTTPSFFKAVVK
-1823 QMIMGNTGVDI
+1823 MTGIDI
-1834 EMELIGDDERT
+1834 EMELFSDDERT
-1845 VWKSVVSKDVYSK
+1845 VWKENVPKDEYITDTRSTSAVS
-1858 DYHPTGA
+1858 
-1865 VLGAGGPAESSLTGS
+1865 GAGGPAESSLTGS
-1880 PEHQLRSVRTKFV
+1880 AEHQLLSVRTEFV
-1893 KQVSKAVL
+1893 KRVSGPVL
-1901 NGLLDGLLQHTVINQ
+1901 NELLDGLRQHTVINQ

-1957 DHCLCSQLQINSVGV
+1957 DPYLCSQLQINSVGV

>member
-16 RKYSDREEGA
+16 RKYSDREGA

-31 SLPQNTSSKSVQKP
+31 SLPQDTSSKSVQKP

-50 TPSLLSMKSN
+50 TTSLLSMKSN
-60 QSMGNPPTFSQEPL
+60 QSMGYPPDFSQEPL

-98 RRSQT
+98 RRSET

-158 RQIEMASKK
+158 RQMEMASKK

-184 PGQDKPIRTVL
+184 PGQGKPIRTVL

-219 ANQDVHL
+219 ANQDVHFM
-226 LFPLPFRDLNQKKDQ
+226 FPLPFRDLNLKKDQ

-290 CDVTNPTSVDV
+290 CDVTKPTSVDV

-331 DCINRVTEVRGFN
+331 DCIDRVTEVRGFN

-349 EYFRKKIPD
+349 EYFRKKITD
-358 QNLANDIIKHMK
+358 QNLANEIIKNMK

-423 NRKYNKGTE
+423 NRKYNKATE

-488 FFKEESGLDQE
+488 IFKEESGLDQE

-517 ALESCLDKKENVFS
+517 ALESCLDKKE
-531 PKAVTSYDD
+531 
-540 EVKESIIKAVTSDDE
+540 
-555 EESIRKAVTSDDEE
+555 
-569 ESIRKAVTS
+569 
-578 DDEEESIRKA
+578 
-588 VTSDDEEE
+588 
-596 SIRKAVTS
+596 
-604 DDEEESIRK
+604 
-613 AVTSDDEEE
+613 
-622 SIRKAV
+622 
-628 TSDDEEESIR
+628 
-638 KAVTSDDEEESIR
+638 
-651 KAVTSDDEEE
+651 
-661 SIRKAV
+661 
-667 TSDDEEE
+667 
-674 SIRKAVTSDDE
+674 
-685 EESIRKAV
+685 
-693 TSDDEEESIRKAVTS
+693 
-708 DDEEESIRKAV
+708 
-719 TSDDEEESIRKAV
+719 
-732 TSDDEEE
+732 
-739 SIRKAVT
+739 
-746 SDDEEESIRKAVTS
+746 
-760 DDEEESIRKAVTSDD
+760 
-775 EEESIRKAVTSDDEE
+775 
-790 ESIRK
+790 
-795 AVTSDDEE
+795 
-803 ESIRKA
+803 
-809 VTSDDEEESIRKAV
+809 
-823 TSDDEDYD
+823 
-831 YYHVENKK
+831 
-839 ENVFSPTSD
+839 
-848 EDKWGNVFSPTSD
+848 
-861 KDKWGNVFSPTSD
+861 
-874 KDKWGNVFSPT
+874 
-885 SDKDKWGNVFSPT
+885 
-898 SDKDKW
+898 
-904 GNVFSPTSDD
+904 NVFSPTSDD

-966 TGSTTQT
+966 TGSTTKSHKK
-973 NEETVESTVEYLSDK
+973 TVERTVRYLSDK
-988 LEEESS
+988 IVEESS

-1017 QTSLRSGTLSE
+1017 QTSLRSGTLSATRLE
-1028 TILKPDQCSAL
+1028 PDQCSAL

-1116 RGVELLCVGLTSPL
+1116 RGLELLCVGLTSPLCNIQTLVLHGCKLTYESCETLASALQTPNSPLRELDLSYNDLGDRGVELLCVGLTSPL

-1168 NNDLQ
+1168 DNDLQ
-1173 DSGVTLLSAGLEDP
+1173 DSGV
-1187 DCKLHTLGLLD
+1187 
-1198 WRIQTLLSAGLED
+1198 TLLSAGLED

-1302 NTANPNLVLSEGN
+1302 NTANPNLILSEGN

-1342 REGLSGCRYYW
+1342 KEGLSGCRYYW
-1353 EVERDCGMAYI
+1353 EVERDGDVAYI
-1364 GVVYEGLKRKGDEDD
+1364 GVVYKGLKRKGDEDD

-1442 LYTEHTTFTE
+1442 LYTRHTTFTE

-1476 RDHDGECCVKPGP
+1476 RDH
-1489 EDTRDHGGESWIKP
+1489 GGESWIKP
-1503 GPENTRDHGG
+1503 GPED
-1513 ESWIKPGPENTRDH
+1513 
-1527 GGESCIKPGPENTRD
+1527 
-1542 HGGECWIKPGPENT
+1542 T

-1568 PEKMIP
+1568 PEDTRDHGGECCVKPGPEKLIP

-1605 RHRTPKGSYECTVS
+1605 RHRTPKGNYECTVS

-1641 SQLLKDMQYTQG
+1641 TQLLKDMQYTQG

-1661 ELGELEEVHLPHCV
+1661 ELGELEEVHLPHFV

-1709 AKVLHPKF
+1709 AKILHPKF
-1717 SAISVILSY
+1717 SAISLILRLL
-1726 IFSWN
+1726 SWN
-1731 VDVHCDVV
+1731 VDVHCELM
-1739 LYMAVKR
+1739 LYL
-1746 STVISRLYLLL
+1746 TVMKETLISRLYLFPWNPGQIQAVEQQESKFQGSKRFPITRPEQSFKLY
-1757 RNSSQKEAVQ
+1757 SSI
-1767 EREKNQVS
+1767 R
-1775 QGYSE
+1775 
-1780 FLLPSPNGSL
+1780 
-1790 KLNSWFALKNPHS
+1790 LNIPCS
-1803 TSIYPEKI
+1803 TSINPQKI
-1811 QLLPA
+1811 HFIQR
-1816 DTTPSCC
+1816 DTTPSFFKAVVK
-1823 QMIMGNTGVDI
+1823 MTGIDI
-1834 EMELIGDDERT
+1834 EMELFSDDEMT
-1845 VWKSVVSKDVYSK
+1845 VWKENVPK
-1858 DYHPTGA
+1858 GA
-1865 VLGAGGPAESSLTGS
+1865 VSGAGRPAESSLTGS
-1880 PEHQLRSVRTKFV
+1880 AEHQLLSVRAEFV
-1893 KQVSKAVL
+1893 KRVSGPVL
-1901 NGLLDGLLQHTVINQ
+1901 NELLDRLLQHTVINQ
-1916 EEMESVK
+1916 EDMESVK

-1945 SCSRMINLLGEL
+1945 SCSRMMNLLGEL
-1957 DHCLCSQLQINSVGV
+1957 DPYLCSQLQINSVGL
-1972 PT
+1972 PS